1 MISDTYLPNSFT
13 ALTRGNLGSPLRPLT
28 VSKYTYHF
36 GTYGHKSLIIW
47 CLPINY
53 QGYHRFSKSLHVVT
67 NCRETKDSFSL
78 FTFCVFHGAFVCNV
92 SVMLYFF
99 KVQILVL

>member
-1 MISDTYLPNSFT
+1 MINDTYLPNSFYCLDERKPEIT
-13 ALTRGNLGSPLRPLT
+13 IRPLT

-78 FTFCVFHGAFVCNV
+78 FTFCVFDSAFVCNV
-92 SVMLYFF
+92 NVMLCFF
-99 KVQILVL
+99 KVQIIVL